1 MEMLLGATLWS
12 AFLSFVR
19 LGALAMMLPGLG
31 EGFVDART
39 RLTVAILLAIA
50 AAPVVAAGAP
60 PIPPTLWAVIGIIL
74 SEIVVGLIIGSVA
87 RLWMGALAIAGQTIA
102 LQSGLA
108 FAQQVDPNLGEMGT
122 TVQTF
127 LVLIGLALALQ
138 FNLHHAFI
146 EAGWRSYE
154 RFPIGGEI
162 MWADA
167 AELAV
172 RSLGD
177 AFRIGLQIAAPA
189 IAVGFLFYV
198 ALGVIN
204 RIIPSLQVFF
214 LAMPAGILLTLGA
227 LALSLSAA
235 MFVWLE
241 AFASAVMDWR

>member
-1 MEMLLGATLWS
+1 MLIGSTLWATFL
-12 AFLSFVR
+12 AFAR
-19 LGALAMMLPGLG
+19 MGALAMTLPGLG
-31 EGFVDART
+31 EGFIDART
-39 RLTVAILLAIA
+39 RLTVALLIAIA
-50 AAPVVAAGAP
+50 AAPAAAASAP
-60 PIPPTLWAVIGIIL
+60 PIPASLWAVIGLII
-74 SEIVVGLIIGSVA
+74 SEILIGLIIGSVA
-87 RLWMGALAIAGQTIA
+87 RMWMSALAIAGQTIA

-127 LVLIGLALALQ
+127 LVLVGLGLALQ

-146 EAGWRSYE
+146 QAGWASYE

-162 MWADA
+162 FWADA

-172 RSLGD
+172 SSLGD

-189 IAVGFLFYV
+189 LAVGFLFYA

-204 RIIPSLQVFF
+204 RLIPNLQVFF

-235 MFVWLE
+235 MFVWLD
-241 AFASAVMDWR
+241 AFAGAVMEWR